1 MKNYS
6 PSKLFSGQEL
16 CPCSSADMDDVGLD
30 IVPAFG
36 TLNDKSQFRRMVRA
50 RQIFPTS
57 SRLFKLYCL
66 QYLSDQWYWC
76 SIVHRAFLNM
86 RFTSPI
92 FTSLAIG
99 WTGGVLA
106 QNTSFSNATS
116 NEEVDQNYFLL
127 NSPFGILKNNLAAQ
141 VLELPTGTCSA
152 ETPCINGAC
161 CSIVCD
167 YVLDSANIT
176 DSI

>member
-1 MKNYS
+1 
-6 PSKLFSGQEL
+6 
-16 CPCSSADMDDVGLD
+16 
-30 IVPAFG
+30 
-36 TLNDKSQFRRMVRA
+36 
-50 RQIFPTS
+50 
-57 SRLFKLYCL
+57 
-66 QYLSDQWYWC
+66 
-76 SIVHRAFLNM
+76 M